1 MLSWLGVLQV
11 WQIYVLA
18 LLAGA
23 LSPATGA
30 GVRVI
35 LPHLVADD
43 ELERAN
49 ALASISL
56 QLTWL
61 LGPALA
67 GMVITR
73 VGGAF
78 ALVIDAVSFLLDD
91 CGGTPW
97 GIDGWVP
104 SAIPPSCAGDWS
116 FWHSLYPGRRR
127 RRTRLTDDA
136 RSGRKG
142 DTRPG
147 KEEGGKLVLL
157 VVFLPSMN
165 ADFFLPGI
173 APGFAGVGYPL
184 ISCFLHP
191 GAHFIL
197 VLIEPVAT
205 KDLAPGESPGCRLH
219 EPLPNLWI
227 ICSLGMPPRCLQRVA
242 WIMNP
247 WWASD
252 VIAFAQK
259 LDGGGAK
266 RTPAVGKL
274 GVLHWLGE
282 WITH

>member
-1 MLSWLGVLQV
+1 MPRSGGMLLGS
-11 WQIYVLA
+11 ISA
-18 LLAGA
+18 DRS
-23 LSPATGA
+23 LSIATTHSA
-30 GVRVI
+30 
-35 LPHLVADD
+35 HH
-43 ELERAN
+43 ERAG
-49 ALASISL
+49 L
-56 QLTWL
+56 
-61 LGPALA
+61 
-67 GMVITR
+67 R
-73 VGGAF
+73 GAPC
-78 ALVIDAVSFLLDD
+78 LDD

-116 FWHSLYPGRRR
+116 FWHSLYPGRR

-173 APGFAGVGYPL
+173 APGLAGIGYPL

-205 KDLAPGESPGCRLH
+205 KDLAPGESPWCRLH
-219 EPLPNLWI
+219 KPLPDLWI